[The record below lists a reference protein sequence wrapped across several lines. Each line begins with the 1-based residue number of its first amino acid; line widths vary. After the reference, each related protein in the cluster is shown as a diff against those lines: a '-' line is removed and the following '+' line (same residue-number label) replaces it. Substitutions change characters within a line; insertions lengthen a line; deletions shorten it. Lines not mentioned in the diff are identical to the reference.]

1 MEKGKEI
8 RQAVQNNAAYFVK
21 WTLIALLLGGIGG
34 LVGGAFSRGIGYVT
48 AWRQEHDWML
58 YLMPLGGLLIVWLY
72 HVLKQEKHRG
82 TNAIID
88 AVLHGE
94 DVSIRT
100 APLIFFS
107 TLITHAVGGSAGR
120 EGAAL
125 QLGGSIGSVLGRT
138 LKLDEKDR
146 RVATM
151 CGMAAVFSAL
161 FGTPV
166 AATVFCMEVFSI
178 GILYY
183 AALVP
188 CIFASFLGVGI
199 AGWMGCEPEAF
210 AVTMVSGI
218 ELRTVLLM
226 AVFGICCALVS
237 IALCETLH
245 KTDHILKKIFPN
257 PYIRVVAASV
267 LVIGITLLS
276 GTRIYNGSSMQLIE
290 EGMLGEAPWYAMIL
304 KLLLTAITLG
314 GGFKGGEIVP
324 TLCIGAVLGGVFGP
338 LVGLPASMCA
348 ACGMVGLFAGVTNCP
363 LASLLIALEMFGGEG
378 LPYFAIVIAVSFV
391 LSGYYGLYASQRFAY
406 SKTKNEFVNRL
417 STK

>member
-1 MEKGKEI
+1 MKNGKSMWEGLK
-8 RQAVQNNAAYFVK
+8 NNACYFVK

-34 LVGGAFSRGIGYVT
+34 LLGGAFSRGIGFVT
-48 AWRQEHDWML
+48 AWRQSHDWML
-58 YLMPLGGLLIVWLY
+58 YLMPVGGLLIVWLY
-72 HVLKQEKHRG
+72 HVLRQEKHRG

-94 DVSIRT
+94 DVSIWT
-100 APLIFFS
+100 APLIFIT

-125 QLGGSIGSVLGRT
+125 QLGGTIGSVVGRN

-166 AATVFCMEVFSI
+166 AASVFCMEVFSI

-183 AALVP
+183 SALVP
-188 CIFASFLGVGI
+188 CLFAAFVGVGI

-218 ELRTVLLM
+218 DLRTMLLM
-226 AVFGICCALVS
+226 AVFGIGCALMS
-237 IALCETLH
+237 ILLCETLH
-245 KTDHILKKIFPN
+245 KTDHLLKKAFPN
-257 PYIRVVAASV
+257 PYLRV
-267 LVIGITLLS
+267 LVASALVIAISLLS
-276 GTRIYNGSSMQLIE
+276 GSRIYNGSSMQLIE
-290 EGMLGEAPWYAMIL
+290 QGIQGEAPWYAMFL

-324 TLCIGAVLGGVFGP
+324 TLCIGAVFGGVFGT

-348 ACGMVGLFAGVTNCP
+348 ACGMVGLFAGATNCP
-363 LASLLIALEMFGGEG
+363 LASILIALEMFGGEG
-378 LPYFAIVIAVSFV
+378 LPYFAIVVAQSFI

-406 SKTKNEFVNRL
+406 SKTKNEFTNRL
-417 STK
+417 SNK